1 MDSQVADIFKQ
12 RRQNVEKHVVESEPS
27 QSGES
32 GSETRINYTTR
43 TPTTATTAPVLR
55 DSNKRNEVKVTKIT
69 PQITPVKQG
78 TIVDTKRD
86 ISPKQSLSKST
97 PDVRTETQMSVS
109 SISMAPLRTEQG
121 TQASRQIQLHRAGS
135 STTPPVSGT
144 GKENIQPHLR
154 KAKTFDSG
162 IYISIFCVCVCV

>member
-1 MDSQVADIFKQ
+1 MADIFKQ

-32 GSETRINYTTR
+32 GSEMRINYATTK
-43 TPTTATTAPVLR
+43 TPTTTTTAPVLR
-55 DSNKRNEVKVTKIT
+55 DSNKRNEIRVTKIT
-69 PQITPVKQG
+69 PQVTPVKQG
-78 TIVDTKRD
+78 TIVDTRRD

-121 TQASRQIQLHRAGS
+121 PQASRQIQLHRTSS

-162 IYISIFCVCVCV
+162 ICCVYFIFLCEAH